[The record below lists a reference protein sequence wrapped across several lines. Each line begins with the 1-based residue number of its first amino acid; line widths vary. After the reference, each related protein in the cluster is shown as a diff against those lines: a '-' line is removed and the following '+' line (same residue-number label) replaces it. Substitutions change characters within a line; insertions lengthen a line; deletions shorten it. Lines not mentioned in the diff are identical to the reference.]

1 MHPTSTLLSLA
12 LLGGSVGARPSA
24 GLGSNHHHHL
34 HQKRSSSS
42 SSHAAAPR
50 GAGAK
55 TLPIASSQP
64 TGAAT
69 VPADFLGLNIE
80 SSFMNNYNNAFS
92 NNLVSALAK
101 RMSVPP
107 VVRIG
112 GTSGDEFVFD
122 EGQTD
127 HVKICVEGECPTG
140 SAASYKIGPG
150 FFEAYKAYPDAKMTI
165 QAPLGPNVNETLVRE
180 FVRRAWEA
188 RVGAVGSEWK
198 SKIDAIALG
207 NEPEFY
213 TSDVTKYVRDTLELE
228 RIVLDELKLE
238 GDDQKIFE
246 AGNNAKQ
253 PVSQYDV
260 ADILKQGMNKNG
272 LTKATAEHLYQID
285 TTQEWTDATMQRL
298 MLSHKAITERLDTQ
312 YMPSLRASVA
322 EGVPYMISETAAV
335 LASPINTFVSG
346 FGFALWL
353 VDFSLANA
361 ARGVA
366 RVNHMGGRPVAN
378 HVLWTPDHT
387 AGLRNPGPQARAP
400 FAAACFVADF
410 LRPTSGGAGAGI
422 GGDNDS
428 GDDYGL
434 ESGDDSGSG
443 SGGLAGS
450 DGSDGGV
457 NPFTVFNEKREQDAH
472 VVDAE
477 EDVTIQEL
485 DLDTEANPHLSAYAV
500 YSSGRLGRVALVN
513 MRLYNGTAAAA
524 GNGGY
529 VERGSEV
536 FQIPVGDGVEE
547 VQVQR
552 LHADLGAAAMGYDY
566 GGEQHNVTWAGEQ
579 WSKKVDE
586 GKGHFTQGGSQVVEI
601 VKVSGG
607 VASVEVPDSE
617 AVMVVM

>member
-42 SSHAAAPR
+42 SGGS
-50 GAGAK
+50 GAGAAK
-55 TLPIASSQP
+55 TLPIASTSP

-69 VPADFLGLNIE
+69 VPADFLGLNVE

-122 EGQTD
+122 PNQDD
-127 HVKICVEGECPTG
+127 HVKTCIAGECPTG

-150 FFEAYKAYPDAKMTI
+150 FFEGYKAYPDARMTI

-188 RVGAVGSEWK
+188 RVGPVGSEWK

-213 TSDVTKYVRDTLELE
+213 TSDPGKYVRDTLEIE
-228 RIVLDELKLE
+228 QIVLDELQLE
-238 GDDQKIFE
+238 GDDRKIFE

-260 ADILKQGMNKNG
+260 SDILKQGMNKNG
-272 LTKATAEHLYQID
+272 LIKATAEHLYQID
-285 TTQEWTDATMQRL
+285 TTQPWDDDTMQKL
-298 MLSHKAITERLDTQ
+298 MLSHKVITARLDTQ
-312 YMPSLRASVA
+312 YMPSLRASVG
-322 EGVPYMISETAAV
+322 EGIPYMISETAAV

-378 HVLWTPDHT
+378 HWQWC
-387 AGLRNPGPQARAP
+387 RRRERWRQQP
-400 FAAACFVADF
+400 F
-410 LRPTSGGAGAGI
+410 S
-422 GGDNDS
+422 
-428 GDDYGL
+428 
-434 ESGDDSGSG
+434 
-443 SGGLAGS
+443 
-450 DGSDGGV
+450 
-457 NPFTVFNEKREQDAH
+457 VFNEKRKQDAH

-477 EDVTIQEL
+477 ENVTIHEL
-485 DLDTEANPHLSAYAV
+485 DLDTDSNPHLSAYAV
-500 YSSGRLGRVALVN
+500 YSSGRLERVALVN
-513 MRLYNGTAAAA
+513 MRLYNGTAAAEDGA
-524 GNGGY
+524 S
-529 VERGSEV
+529 RGSET
-536 FQIPVGDGVEE
+536 FKIPVGAEVES
-547 VQVQR
+547 VRVQR
-552 LHADLGAAAMGYDY
+552 LHADLGAAAMGFDY

-579 WSKKVDE
+579 WSKKIDGGE
-586 GKGHFTQGGSQVVEI
+586 GHYTQGNGQVVET
-601 VKVSGG
+601 VTVSGG

-617 AVMVVM
+617 VVMVVM

>member
-34 HQKRSSSS
+34 HQKRSGSSS
-42 SSHAAAPR
+42 GGSGAAA
-50 GAGAK
+50 AK
-55 TLPIASSQP
+55 TLPIASTSP

-69 VPADFLGLNIE
+69 VPADFLGLNVE

-122 EGQTD
+122 PNQDD
-127 HVKICVEGECPTG
+127 HVKTCIAGECPTG

-150 FFEAYKAYPDAKMTI
+150 FFEGYKAYPDARMTI

-188 RVGAVGSEWK
+188 RVGPVGSEWK

-213 TSDVTKYVRDTLELE
+213 TSDPAKYVRDTLEIE
-228 RIVLDELKLE
+228 QIVLDELKLE
-238 GDDQKIFE
+238 GDDRKIFE

-260 ADILKQGMNKNG
+260 SDILKQGMNKNG
-272 LTKATAEHLYQID
+272 LIKATAEHLYQID
-285 TTQEWTDATMQRL
+285 TTQPWDDATMQKL
-298 MLSHKAITERLDTQ
+298 MLSHKAITHRLDTQ
-312 YMPSLRASVA
+312 YMPSLRASVG
-322 EGVPYMISETAAV
+322 EGIPYMISETAAV

-387 AGLRNPGPQARAP
+387 AGLRNPGPQARALRGRHDGRRLP
-400 FAAACFVADF
+400 PADE
-410 LRPTSGGAGAGI
+410 RGRRR
-422 GGDNDS
+422 GDR
-428 GDDYGL
+428 GVTG
-434 ESGDDSGSG
+434 
-443 SGGLAGS
+443 
-450 DGSDGGV
+450 GSDGGSDGG
-457 NPFTVFNEKREQDAH
+457 NSSPFSVFNEKRKQDAH

-477 EDVTIQEL
+477 ENVTIQEL
-485 DLDTEANPHLSAYAV
+485 DLDTDSNPHMSAYAV
-500 YSSGRLGRVALVN
+500 YSSGLLERVALIN
-513 MRLYNGTAAAA
+513 MHLYNGTAAAE
-524 GNGGY
+524 NGAR
-529 VERGSEV
+529 RGSET
-536 FQIPVGDGVEE
+536 FKIPVGDDVES
-547 VQVQR
+547 VRVQR
-552 LHADLGAAAMGYDY
+552 LHADLGAAAMGFDY

-579 WSKKVDE
+579 WSKKIDGGE
-586 GKGHFTQGGSQVVEI
+586 GHYTQGNGQVVET
-601 VKVSGG
+601 VTVSGG